1 MKVRLKKDAPWES
14 VISPD
19 GQTIDKIVW
28 LNEETDIRPFTKY
41 IEYQLEESDVDYDTD
56 IQQLISI
63 AENNN
68 IYAYLCSREDLIKKL
83 KDNKVSMPKVEKQK
97 IETINYS
104 SLSKSE
110 LANIAEAKGI
120 LVKGLSKAK
129 LLEALQNE

>member
-41 IEYQLEESDVDYDTD
+41 IEYQLEESDVDYDID